1 MYFKYVHI
9 FECGL
14 YVHIIMYMH
23 TFCCLTTGWFLTF
36 DSLQVAEL
44 EAKAKDHAKLS
55 AARGDAEDV
64 HVKLASLEKEIE
76 EVKESLGQSQSAYEA
91 AAKEL
96 QIVSEVTS
104 PPSPSPYHG

>member
-1 MYFKYVHI
+1 MWIIHAHYDVHAHVLLSHHWMVSYI
-9 FECGL
+9 
-14 YVHIIMYMH
+14 
-23 TFCCLTTGWFLTF
+23 

-55 AARGDAEDV
+55 AAQGDAEDV